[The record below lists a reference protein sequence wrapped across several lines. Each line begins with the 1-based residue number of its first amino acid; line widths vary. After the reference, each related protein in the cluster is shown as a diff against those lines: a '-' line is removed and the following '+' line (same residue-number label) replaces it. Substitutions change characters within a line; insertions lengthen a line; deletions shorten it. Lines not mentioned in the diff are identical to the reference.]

1 MQRALHL
8 EAIKAAQDFSVNQHF
23 VDPSNP
29 TTNPETT
36 IPDFVFSKMSCFQT
50 LKNWHILVYRISLIP
65 GETN

>member
-29 TTNPETT
+29 KTNPETLK
-36 IPDFVFSKMSCFQT
+36 PDFVFSKMSFFKH
-50 LKNWHILVYRISLIP
+50 LRI
-65 GETN
+65 GVF